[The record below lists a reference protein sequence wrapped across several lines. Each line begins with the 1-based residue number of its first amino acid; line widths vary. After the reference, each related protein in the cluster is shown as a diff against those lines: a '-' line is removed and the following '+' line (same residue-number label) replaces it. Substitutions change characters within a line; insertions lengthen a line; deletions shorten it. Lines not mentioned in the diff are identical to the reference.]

1 MVFRKKQ
8 PDKWTVLSWD
18 DLNDWAGERI
28 VGRGRNYQRQ
38 GRVSDLSLEQ
48 DGGLLAWVDGSR
60 RYATH
65 VVLNPGGLP
74 TSHCTCPYEFDCK
87 HAVAAVL
94 EYLKRVENGQRV
106 SKAAADDDRLTLL
119 ADEEADDELL
129 DDSDGLAEDRLQ
141 QIETFL
147 KGKTKAQLV
156 ELLRDIADQH
166 PEVAQDLRDRQHL
179 DSGNVPKL
187 MASLRREIRDTAEE
201 PGWQNYW
208 DGEGYTP
215 DYSGVR
221 KKIDILLKAGH
232 ADEVL
237 ELGRELLISGTCQV
251 EESHDEGET
260 AMEIAVCMPL
270 IARGL
275 DRSSLPAADKL
286 VWALDA
292 VLDDPYD
299 LYDVFVEYLL
309 REHPESAWHE
319 VADQLLSRLEK
330 NKRAKGGDSYDF
342 RYERD
347 RLSDWAVHALAHS
360 GRDEEI
366 IPLCEREA
374 RKTGSYVRLVDWL
387 ISAKRYEEA
396 ESWIHKGIRAT
407 ESKWPGI
414 ASMLRKR
421 FLEIHTRR
429 KKWPVVAAIQAEDFV
444 RAPSQQAFLDCK
456 KAADKIKAWPEV
468 RGYLLGYL
476 ETGNQPWNRKGW
488 PLPESGLD
496 RPQPDRRRSFPMVE
510 KRVAIAILEKKPDEV
525 LKWYDQRT
533 EDRFGWYDVSADDV
547 AAAVQSYAPDR
558 AAAIWKAM
566 AERLIAEV
574 KPKAYQKAATYL
586 RKAARVMHEQ
596 KKAVEWERY
605 LDALRQEHFRKRR
618 LLEILDGLEAKPIVK
633 KHR

>member
-1 MVFRKKQ
+1 MVSRKKQ

-74 TSHCTCPYEFDCK
+74 TSHCTCPYESDCK

-106 SKAAADDDRLTLL
+106 SKAAADDDRSTLL

-147 KGKTKAQLV
+147 KAKTKAQLV

-179 DSGNVPKL
+179 DSGKVPKL
-187 MASLRREIRDTAEE
+187 VASLRREIRDAAEE

-215 DYSGVR
+215 DYSGIR
-221 KKIDILLKAGH
+221 KKIDNLLKAGH
-232 ADEVL
+232 ADEML
-237 ELGRELLISGTCQV
+237 ELGRELLISGTRQV

-260 AMEIAVCMPL
+260 AMEIAGCMPL

-286 VWALDA
+286 AWALDA

-299 LYDVFVEYLL
+299 LCDAFVEYLL
-309 REHPESAWHE
+309 REHPESAKNG
-319 VADQLLSRLEK
+319 RL
-330 NKRAKGGDSYDF
+330 
-342 RYERD
+342 
-347 RLSDWAVHALAHS
+347 
-360 GRDEEI
+360 
-366 IPLCEREA
+366 
-374 RKTGSYVRLVDWL
+374 
-387 ISAKRYEEA
+387 
-396 ESWIHKGIRAT
+396 
-407 ESKWPGI
+407 
-414 ASMLRKR
+414 
-421 FLEIHTRR
+421 
-429 KKWPVVAAIQAEDFV
+429 
-444 RAPSQQAFLDCK
+444 
-456 KAADKIKAWPEV
+456 
-468 RGYLLGYL
+468 
-476 ETGNQPWNRKGW
+476 W
-488 PLPESGLD
+488 PLY
-496 RPQPDRRRSFPMVE
+496 RPRILCAPRPSRRFWTAKKRPTRS
-510 KRVAIAILEKKPDEV
+510 RHGRRCADICLATLKPATSLGTGRAGPYRNPGWTV
-525 LKWYDQRT
+525 PNRT
-533 EDRFGWYDVSADDV
+533 GADRFPWSKNGLPSR
-547 AAAVQSYAPDR
+547 S
-558 AAAIWKAM
+558 
-566 AERLIAEV
+566 L
-574 KPKAYQKAATYL
+574 
-586 RKAARVMHEQ
+586 
-596 KKAVEWERY
+596 KKSRT
-605 LDALRQEHFRKRR
+605 RC
-618 LLEILDGLEAKPIVK
+618 
-633 KHR
+633 